1 MVSGPPSEVVLS
13 GSHNFWMRSSLC
25 VLQGALSERL
35 SRPAGNSFSE
45 RIAGSAAQIFENLV
59 GREVEVMLLRSVAA
73 RKGGGGA

>member
-1 MVSGPPSEVVLS
+1 
-13 GSHNFWMRSSLC
+13 MRSSLC

-59 GREVEVMLLRSVAA
+59 GREVEVMLMRSVLSAVEPILEPLKTDA
-73 RKGGGGA
+73 GRVKQLIRQ

>member
-1 MVSGPPSEVVLS
+1 M
-13 GSHNFWMRSSLC
+13 C

-59 GREVEVMLLRSVAA
+59 GREVEVVLTRFGLPPARDGERKRDQAFNSSVT
-73 RKGGGGA
+73 

>member
-1 MVSGPPSEVVLS
+1 M
-13 GSHNFWMRSSLC
+13 
-25 VLQGALSERL
+25 LQGTLSERL

-73 RKGGGGA
+73 RKGGRGA

>member
-1 MVSGPPSEVVLS
+1 
-13 GSHNFWMRSSLC
+13 MRSSLC

-59 GREVEVMLLRSVAA
+59 GREVEVMLMRSGLPPARVVGEGVASN
-73 RKGGGGA
+73 